1 MIVPYRDHQP
11 DIGQAAYIAPSS
23 DIIGNVA
30 LGTDCTVWFNAT
42 IRGDMAPITIG
53 HDTNIQDNAVVHV
66 NEGMPTV
73 IGEAVTV
80 GHGAIIHACTIGDR
94 CLVGMGAIILDEA
107 VIGDE
112 CLVAAG
118 ALVPPRKH
126 FPPRSLIV
134 GSPAT
139 VARSLTD
146 REVADLLGNAH
157 HYVRSGKEYASQN
170 P

>member
-11 DIGQAAYIAPSS
+11 DIEQAAYIAPSA
-23 DIIGNVA
+23 DIVGNVV
-30 LGTDCTVWFNAT
+30 LGAECTIWFNAT
-42 IRGDMAPITIG
+42 VRGDMARITIG
-53 HDTNIQDNAVVHV
+53 GGTNIQDNAVVHV
-66 NEGMPTV
+66 NDGMPTV

-80 GHGAIIHACTIGDR
+80 GHGAIIHACTIGNR

-107 VIGDE
+107 VIGEE

-118 ALVPPRKH
+118 ALVPPRKQ

-134 GSPAT
+134 GSPAK

-146 REVADLLGNAH
+146 REVTDLQENAR
-157 HYVRSGKEYASQN
+157 HYVQYGKEYASQKS
-170 P
+170 

>member
-1 MIVPYRDHQP
+1 MIIPYGAHQP
-11 DIGQAAYIAPSS
+11 YVEQAAYIAPSA
-23 DIIGNVA
+23 DIIGNVT
-30 LGTDCTVWFNAT
+30 LGVDCTVWFNAT
-42 IRGDMAPITIG
+42 IRGDMASITI
-53 HDTNIQDNAVVHV
+53 DSSTNIQDNAVVHV
-66 NEGMPTV
+66 NDGMPTV
-73 IGEAVTV
+73 IGKSVTI

-118 ALVPPRKH
+118 ALVPPRKQ

-134 GSPAT
+134 GSPAK

-146 REVADLLGNAH
+146 REVADLLLNAD
-157 HYVRSGKEYASQN
+157 HYVNNGYAYASQKS
-170 P
+170 

>member
-1 MIVPYRDHQP
+1 
-11 DIGQAAYIAPSS
+11 
-23 DIIGNVA
+23 
-30 LGTDCTVWFNAT
+30 
-42 IRGDMAPITIG
+42 MAPITIDSG
-53 HDTNIQDNAVVHV
+53 TNIQDNAVVHV
-66 NEGMPTV
+66 NDGMPTV
-73 IGEAVTV
+73 IGKSVTI

-118 ALVPPRKH
+118 ALVPPRKQ

-134 GSPAT
+134 GSPAK

-146 REVADLLGNAH
+146 REVADLLLNAD
-157 HYVRSGKEYASQN
+157 HYVKNGHEYASRN